1 MIAVFA
7 MFAWLQSQGV
17 SPIASTYLPVIFAAA
32 AVTILE
38 LAFPNRTA
46 WRPPA
51 AEIKTD
57 LVFMTTIQL
66 RCRRWSV
73 FCSSM
78 LIEPVRALDLPVTA
92 SGRTDGQSGFRR
104 S

>member
-1 MIAVFA
+1 MQIVKRLLPWIHYPLVMIAVFA
-7 MFAWLQSQGV
+7 MFAWLQSQGI
-17 SPIASTYLPVIFAAA
+17 SLIASTYLPVIFAAA
-32 AVTILE
+32 AVTLLE

-66 RCRRWSV
+66 ALPPLSV
-73 FCSSM
+73 FCSF
-78 LIEPVRALDLPVTA
+78 TC
-92 SGRTDGQSGFRR
+92 
-104 S
+104 